1 MLKPTALPSLPGV
14 VVSVFVL
21 HSSVGFSLH
30 TKCCRVLYNCSNIV
44 GRGRG
49 KLNHSFRMKHLG
61 CPVLFG
67 DKWILNKW
75 IRWESQMF
83 TRKCFLPKGSNY
95 PSNLK
100 IVEASLWQIE
110 LIYFIRWNWN
120 SFVLRVDHPDLL
132 PCELH
137 DPGDGQGLVQAQE
150 VALCCSPLQALSHML
165 SLKINKTKSLIG
177 PLSKSWFEY
186 LFD

>member
-1 MLKPTALPSLPGV
+1 MYIETDSSVRPDTNQLQYSLETLLAFVQNPTAPPSLPGV
-14 VVSVFVL
+14 VVSVFAL
-21 HSSVGFSLH
+21 HSIIVCFAFALH

-49 KLNHSFRMKHLG
+49 KLNHYFRMKHLG

-83 TRKCFLPKGSNY
+83 SRKCFLPKGSNY

-100 IVEASLWQIE
+100 IVEASL
-110 LIYFIRWNWN
+110 
-120 SFVLRVDHPDLL
+120 
-132 PCELH
+132 
-137 DPGDGQGLVQAQE
+137 
-150 VALCCSPLQALSHML
+150 
-165 SLKINKTKSLIG
+165 
-177 PLSKSWFEY
+177 
-186 LFD
+186 